1 MLLLP
6 SHPTIVLPMPLSL
19 TPAFSPRLQIPT
31 LLIDGHKLSQS
42 LAIMEYLEETRP
54 SAGLGRLL
62 PADDFALRAK
72 IRQVARP
79 SRTGIHTPDLT
90 ARALQV
96 CCIICSDT
104 QPIQNLRV
112 LQRVAAMTDGD
123 AKAKED
129 AKSEWARSWIAA
141 GLAAVEAVIGAT
153 AGQCCFGDEVTL
165 ADICLVPQVRPP
177 PPPPPPPPLLRHH
190 ASPLLAQVYNAARFG
205 VDMSQLPTV
214 ARVSEHLASLPQ
226 FIAAHPQQQGDAP
239 AAP

>member
-6 SHPTIVLPMPLSL
+6 SHPTTVLPLPLSL

-112 LQRVAAMTDGD
+112 LQRVAAMADGD

-141 GLAAVEAVIGAT
+141 GLAAVEAVISAT
-153 AGQCCFGDEVTL
+153 AGRCCFGDEVTL

-177 PPPPPPPPLLRHH
+177 PAPSPSITTRQLYLRRCTMPRASESTCRSCRPSH
-190 ASPLLAQVYNAARFG
+190 A
-205 VDMSQLPTV
+205 
-214 ARVSEHLASLPQ
+214 
-226 FIAAHPQQQGDAP
+226 
-239 AAP
+239 